1 MSVVDVV
8 LPCLDE
14 AAAIPWVLGTLPDWA
29 RPIVVDNG
37 SSDGSPEMAARLGAT
52 VVSAPLRGYGAACHA
67 GLLAAS
73 APLVAFMDCDAS
85 LDPRQL
91 GRLMEAMGVTPGSDV
106 TVTKQLVVGR
116 RMPVSSGAWPWHL
129 RLANRVVARRVNR
142 RTGLRLKDIGP
153 MRLAPTADLLALAI
167 TDRRSGYPLETV
179 MRAAQ
184 SGWRIAQVE
193 VDYHARQGRSKV
205 TGTPLGVVRAV
216 HDMTKVLA
224 R

>member
-14 AAAIPWVLGTLPDWA
+14 AAALPWVLGSLPDWA
-29 RPIVVDNG
+29 HPIVVDNG
-37 SSDGSPEMAARLGAT
+37 SSDGSAELASRLGAA
-52 VVSAPLRGYGAACHA
+52 VVTAPQRGYGAACHI
-67 GLLAAS
+67 GLLAAT

-91 GRLMEAMGVTPGSDV
+91 TRLLDAVGVAPGGDV
-106 TVTKQLVVGR
+106 AVTNQLVVGR
-116 RMPVSSGAWPWHL
+116 RMPVSRGAWPWHL
-129 RLANRVVARRVNR
+129 RLANRVVARRLNR
-142 RTGLRLKDIGP
+142 RTGLGLRDVGP
-153 MRLAPTADLLALAI
+153 MRLAPTADLLALAV

-179 MRAAQ
+179 MRAAEA
-184 SGWRIAQVE
+184 GWRVTQVE
-193 VDYHARQGRSKV
+193 VDYHPRQGRSKV
-205 TGTPLGVVRAV
+205 TGTPLGVARTV